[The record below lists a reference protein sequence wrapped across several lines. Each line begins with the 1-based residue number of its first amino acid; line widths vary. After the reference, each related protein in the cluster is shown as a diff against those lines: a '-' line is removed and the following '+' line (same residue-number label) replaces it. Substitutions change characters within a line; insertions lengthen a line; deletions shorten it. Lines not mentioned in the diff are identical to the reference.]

1 MSINSRSSEKIAAA
15 VIFLS
20 VIVLSVVFIY
30 FPRVH
35 SEVSRL
41 LNEGKLQKAA
51 HLVAEAI
58 FNKPEKWKWAID
70 WCFETMHTIANM
82 TAPSTV
88 KISPNDDET
97 ARNQRRA
104 KIQAAVHHKD
114 EVSIKGN
121 TTNAE
126 HVIKSIRFS
135 SYEENNLCN
144 LKEGIPGVE
153 FDATVEEIAKLTNM
167 PIKLKRVVKRARN
180 FTHGDI
186 LAVDRLQF
194 TTKNGYMLFGRID
207 VLRNGDTIDIAYS
220 LHSVTYKLE
229 NKQSKTECAG
239 NFMEFS
245 ETLNK
250 ANDGDDE
257 GDKHDHDGSNA
268 ISFDL
273 REDFLLSSISKL
285 LKDL

>member
-1 MSINSRSSEKIAAA
+1 MHFSNFSKFRPKNKLLETKTIFSRSSLPKGMFWAKIKKWIFLRVSINSRSSEKIAAA

-58 FNKPEKWKWAID
+58 FNKPEKWTWAID
-70 WCFETMHTIANM
+70 WCFETLHTIANM

-121 TTNAE
+121 ATNAE

-135 SYEENNLCN
+135 SYES
-144 LKEGIPGVE
+144 
-153 FDATVEEIAKLTNM
+153 
-167 PIKLKRVVKRARN
+167 KRI
-180 FTHGDI
+180 T
-186 LAVDRLQF
+186 
-194 TTKNGYMLFGRID
+194 
-207 VLRNGDTIDIAYS
+207 S
-220 LHSVTYKLE
+220 
-229 NKQSKTECAG
+229 
-239 NFMEFS
+239 
-245 ETLNK
+245 
-250 ANDGDDE
+250 
-257 GDKHDHDGSNA
+257 A
-268 ISFDL
+268 ISK
-273 REDFLLSSISKL
+273 REYQESNSMRPSRK
-285 LKDL
+285 